1 MTYLRPS
8 NLTFQLLSN
17 IYGKLGSSDYVT
29 PETLLD
35 IIQSIQRQR
44 DSEAGQEDGVSRV
57 SDGGQMSLSSL
68 YSEQLDKEINLFS
81 SLGSE

>member
-44 DSEAGQEDGVSRV
+44 DSEAGQEDAVSRV